1 MKNLKKLDGSFVIE
15 VNGLPYHTI
24 EFDKYYETTLKQYKK
39 HPELFE
45 IEKEYIKTL
54 EELKQEKI
62 LELKEKR
69 DEYKKTIFIK
79 DKNLLDL
86 ENKSEYHFDNLILG
100 LCGYTETDLEKCKTY
115 ISNISKIYDN
125 YKLKI
130 NDATTKQELDKIIIN
145 FKLDK

>member
-1 MKNLKKLDGSFVIE
+1 MNRKNLDGSFNII
-15 VNGLPYHTI
+15 VNGLPYNTI
-24 EFDKYYETTLKQYKK
+24 KGDKYYEETLKQYKK

-62 LELKEKR
+62 QELKEKR

-79 DKNLLDL
+79 DKNLLEL
-86 ENKSEYHFDNLILG
+86 EDKSKYYFDNLILG
-100 LCGYTETDLEKCKTY
+100 LCGYTATDLKEYKTY
-115 ISNISKIYDN
+115 ISNISKTYDD

-130 NDATTKQELDKIIIN
+130 NNTTTKQELDKIIIN
-145 FKLDK
+145 F

>member
-1 MKNLKKLDGSFVIE
+1 MNRKNLDGSFNII
-15 VNGLPYHTI
+15 VNGLPYNTI
-24 EFDKYYETTLKQYKK
+24 EGDKYYETTLKQYKK

-62 LELKEKR
+62 RELKEKR

-86 ENKSEYHFDNLILG
+86 EDKSKYHFDNLILG
-100 LCGYTETDLEKCKTY
+100 LCGYTETDLKEYKTY
-115 ISNISKIYDN
+115 INYISKIYDD

-130 NDATTKQELDKIIIN
+130 NNAATKQELDKIIIN
-145 FKLDK
+145 F

>member
-1 MKNLKKLDGSFVIE
+1 MNRKNLDGSFNII
-15 VNGLPYHTI
+15 VNGLPYNTI
-24 EFDKYYETTLKQYKK
+24 KGDKYYETTLKQYKK

-79 DKNLLDL
+79 DKNLLEL
-86 ENKSEYHFDNLILG
+86 EDESKYHFDNLILG
-100 LCGYTETDLEKCKTY
+100 LCGYTETDLKEYKTY
-115 ISNISKIYDN
+115 ISNISKTYDD

-130 NDATTKQELDKIIIN
+130 NNAATKQELDKIIIN
-145 FKLDK
+145 F